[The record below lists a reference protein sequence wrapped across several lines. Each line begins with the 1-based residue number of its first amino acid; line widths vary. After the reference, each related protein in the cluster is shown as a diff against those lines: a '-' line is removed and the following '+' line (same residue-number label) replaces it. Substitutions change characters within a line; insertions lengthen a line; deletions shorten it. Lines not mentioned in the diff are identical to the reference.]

1 MTDPVTDPVRD
12 PMSDPTPGRQG
23 HASGASASGG
33 APALDERPLPTR
45 APAPWPLL
53 VLAALTA
60 LFLLLPLAGLVAAT
74 PWDRFGELVTRP
86 QSRDALWLS
95 IWTSVVAAALC
106 ALGGTP
112 LGWVLARREV
122 PGRRWLR
129 GLVLTPLVLP
139 PVVAGVALLAAFGR
153 NGLVGGPLRDLTG
166 LTIPYSTLAVVLAHT
181 FVAMPFFV
189 LAAESAFRLA
199 PQEYDDVAGTLGAG
213 TWRVFRTVTLPLA
226 APGLAAAS
234 VLAFARSLG
243 EFGATITFA
252 GNYPGT
258 TRTLSL
264 EIYTTLQEDFEA
276 PYALA
281 VLLMLV
287 SVAILVLLRERWWGA
302 LR

>member
-1 MTDPVTDPVRD
+1 MNDPVNDPVA
-12 PMSDPTPGRQG
+12 GRQG

-33 APALDERPLPTR
+33 APAPDERALPTR

-53 VLAALTA
+53 VLAGLTA
-60 LFLLLPLAGLVAAT
+60 LFLILPLVGLLAAA
-74 PWDRFGELVTRP
+74 PWDRFVELITRP
-86 QSRDALWLS
+86 ESLQALWLS
-95 IWTSVVAAALC
+95 VWTSAVAAALC
-106 ALGGTP
+106 AIGGTP

-264 EIYTTLQEDFEA
+264 EIYTTLQDDFEA

-287 SVAILVLLRERWWGA
+287 SVATLVLLRERWWGA